1 MWGKKEGSRATAA
14 LLVFLTCGDFLLDK
28 TQVSVYVSA
37 FSHSNSICSGCSSV
51 SSSNSI
57 SRCSSSSSSSSKLN
71 IMKDVSVGNAA
82 ADFAEFSPRKRK
94 YVMPMIYNWKRN
106 EDDNSITGLIHGSPA
121 AEDGDVIT
129 TSPLKEGSRLEPESV
144 VQTKSG
150 VRYLLST
157 QAGYDHNYNSF
168 DSESA
173 AIAVEELRQLEQSHA
188 VNPLPLS
195 NGYVVPVISTWR
207 KNEDNSVT
215 GIVLGDSIVTDDRED
230 NNVVTITTSPIVK
243 GQFEKGCIIETAAG
257 TR

>member
-1 MWGKKEGSRATAA
+1 MHIVRTCSDRWN
-14 LLVFLTCGDFLLDK
+14 LLKDNRTKQLSVCGAWVLWCAWSTC
-28 TQVSVYVSA
+28 
-37 FSHSNSICSGCSSV
+37 
-51 SSSNSI
+51 
-57 SRCSSSSSSSSKLN
+57 
-71 IMKDVSVGNAA
+71 VGLHVGPVAYP
-82 ADFAEFSPRKRK
+82 EFGMS
-94 YVMPMIYNWKRN
+94 
-106 EDDNSITGLIHGSPA
+106 
-121 AEDGDVIT
+121 
-129 TSPLKEGSRLEPESV
+129 
-144 VQTKSG
+144 TKSG

-230 NNVVTITTSPIVK
+230 NDVVTITTSPIVK